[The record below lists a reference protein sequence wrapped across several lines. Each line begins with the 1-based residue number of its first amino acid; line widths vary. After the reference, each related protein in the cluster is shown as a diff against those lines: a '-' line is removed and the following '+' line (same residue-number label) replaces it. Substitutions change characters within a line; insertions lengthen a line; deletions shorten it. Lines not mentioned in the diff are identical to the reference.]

1 MADLSTR
8 IEEVANDPA
17 AASSDLGSATN
28 QDLGKLIEADK
39 YLAAKTAAAGTN
51 ANGGPKSGWGCL
63 RQARAVPPGSV

>member
-28 QDLGKLIEADK
+28 QDLSKLIEADK
-39 YLAAKTAAAGTN
+39 YLAGKTALDGTN
-51 ANGGPKSGWGCL
+51 AQGGKKSGWAAL
-63 RQARAVPPGSV
+63 RPARAIPPGSV